1 MKISVIV
8 VTYNN
13 RMIVTQCIDSVLAQ
27 QYRDIE
33 VIIVDNGSSDRT
45 GDIIKERYPQVRLIS
60 NASNEGAAKAR
71 NLGVRSASGDWV
83 LTLDADTRLDK
94 DFLSNF
100 VGCLDKERNSRPP
113 LKLCRAV
120 RQRFSGGRIG
130 VVVPKILYPDK
141 ETIYSLGNE
150 LTFLRRFYDVGK
162 GAKDA
167 GRYRRL
173 KKVFGACS
181 AAAFYNRGM
190 LEDIKEKG
198 FYFDP
203 DFFFIAE
210 DVDLAWR
217 ARKKGW
223 GVSLCPGSC
232 AYHEGDSSKT
242 PRNERS
248 FYSIRNRFLMMFK
261 NDNLLYILLSVVPL
275 AFFELLRF
283 IFLLFKGRGGV
294 YVAAVLS
301 AFRILFHKANSETL

>member
-13 RMIVTQCIDSVLAQ
+13 RMIITQCIDSVLAQ

-45 GDIIKERYPQVRLIS
+45 SDIIKERYPQVRLIC
-60 NASNEGAAKAR
+60 NESNEGAAKAR
-71 NLGVRSASGDWV
+71 NLGVRSALGDWV
-83 LTLDADTRLDK
+83 LTLDADTVLDK

-100 VGCLDKERNSRPP
+100 V
-113 LKLCRAV
+113 RAIEIKK
-120 RQRFSGGRIG
+120 GDRIG

-150 LTFLRRFYDVGK
+150 LTFLRRFYDVGR

-167 GRYRRL
+167 GRYKRL

-198 FYFDP
+198 SYFDP
-203 DFFFIAE
+203 DFFFMAE

-223 GVSLCPGSC
+223 GVSLCPGSY

-261 NDNLLYILLSVVPL
+261 NDSFFYFLLSFVPL

-283 IFLLFKGRGGV
+283 IFLLLKGRGGV
-294 YVAAVLS
+294 YTAAVSS
-301 AFRILFHKANSETL
+301 AFRISLKYNIKVDTVKSFMKNKHGKGI